1 MESYRGLAILAT
13 NMKQNLDE
21 AFVRRMRFIINF
33 PFPND
38 DDRERIWHKAFP
50 CDAPLAEDVDF
61 RWLSRKLKITGGNIK
76 NISLR
81 AAFLAI
87 ERTGVIG
94 MDCLIDAAKR
104 ENEKIG
110 KIDLLADYRG
120 KETNRQVA
128 EVA

>member
-1 MESYRGLAILAT
+1 
-13 NMKQNLDE
+13 MKQNLDE

-33 PFPND
+33 PFPCD
-38 DDRERIWHKAFP
+38 GDRERIWRKAFP
-50 CDAPLAEDVDF
+50 ANAPLGPDVDF
-61 RWLSRKLKITGGNIK
+61 RWLSRKLRITGGNIK

-87 ERTGVIG
+87 ERQGVIG
-94 MDCLIDAAKR
+94 MDCLIEAARR

-110 KIDLLADYRG
+110 KIDLLSDYRG
-120 KETNRQVA
+120 RESHTEALEVA

>member
-1 MESYRGLAILAT
+1 
-13 NMKQNLDE
+13 
-21 AFVRRMRFIINF
+21 MRFIINF

-38 DDRERIWHKAFP
+38 EDRERIWQKAFP
-50 CDAPLAEDVDF
+50 ANAPISNDVDF

-81 AAFLAI
+81 AAFLAL
-87 ERTGVIG
+87 EREGVIG

-110 KIDLLADYRG
+110 KIDALADYRG
-120 KETNRQVA
+120 RDVSRNSLEVA